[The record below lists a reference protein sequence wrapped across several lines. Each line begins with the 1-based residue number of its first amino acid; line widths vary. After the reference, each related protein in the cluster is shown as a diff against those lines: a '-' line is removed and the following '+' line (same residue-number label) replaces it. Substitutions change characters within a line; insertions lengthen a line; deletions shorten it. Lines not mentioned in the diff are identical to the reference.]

1 MATSEGSAPAREAA
15 GSSALKKGLELYA
28 QEDYEAAAK
37 LFKKAINSCSCQI
50 HGGMVLDLNEDILTG
65 IENNQLKEVL
75 STLTPRSRRCD
86 KQVHIR
92 ALDSLIATYE
102 MLLKLD
108 KCLNL
113 AVGMVNLAPRE
124 PKVYLRLGKILRLKS
139 KQTLAYHMYRQG
151 IELVERKNPNHSLLP
166 KLRVQRDR
174 VATLAAFD
182 PVTKFP
188 IELVRMTFEFLD
200 FKTLCHPGIRRMLPA
215 FKAYNKY
222 GKNALRELS
231 IDGLSHFLQW
241 CKFSQVIE
249 ISQQLKVL
257 KLREPRGSFELESL
271 PSKLRLPQL
280 TNLSLGYG
288 VRPRPQVLEQLITAC
303 GNSLEELSIFELPH
317 CARLASDQVPWYP
330 GWVKLEK
337 LKVVRLAYPNYEL
350 RAGPVPDLRG
360 IMELAPN
367 VEEAWIDDLT
377 YSSKMLMTKWP
388 KLQNIFVG
396 NRARLY
402 TVVGEDDVE
411 GGYNE
416 DMRELHLE
424 GRSAQSRFNKS
435 KPEHKVNDIDSFSY
449 RSRMEKAGIHYQ
461 ERVLELYYKER
472 VWELPSWVNELL
484 TKLQQPSE
492 NTMTEE
498 DMTMRLR
505 YVKLAMGS
513 IEEKMMDTV
522 KLLGRDVFGP
532 SSDGDIPTVSMN
544 TKFRDRFVPN
554 GVITPQPSFTF
565 GYGSSDIPTSLTNST
580 VSLLATNPS
589 VDFKVNF
596 PYMIVEV
603 EVSADAST
611 HGKENRCLGAA
622 ATCLHLNSKLL
633 QGNLAIFAVIV
644 LPVGLAEFFIMWKD
658 GDKCIMKKFRSFALY
673 EYDQHRACQML
684 WSNIR
689 NWAMN
694 ERLKDISRDLE
705 KVSEQGRKRSL
716 LSSEDLMS
724 ELGKRQ
730 KITADTHS
738 LSR

>member
-1 MATSEGSAPAREAA
+1 MATSEDSAPAREAA
-15 GSSALKKGLELYA
+15 GSLALKKGLELYA

-50 HGGMVLDLNEDILTG
+50 HGGMLLDSNEDILTG

-102 MLLKLD
+102 MLFKLD

-174 VATLAAFD
+174 VAALAAFD

-200 FKTLCHPGIRRMLPA
+200 FKTLCRCLRVSKAWNNILTKSNVLGDLWHVQTYKLTQRSHPGIRRMLPA

-271 PSKLRLPQL
+271 PPKLRLPKL

-303 GNSLEELSIFELPH
+303 GSSLEELSIFELPH
-317 CARLASDQVPWYP
+317 CDRLASDQVPWYP

-350 RAGPVPDLRG
+350 RADPLPNLRG

-367 VEEAWIDDLT
+367 VEEVWIDNLT
-377 YSSKMLMTKWP
+377 YSSKLLMTKWP
-388 KLQNIFVG
+388 KLQYIFVG
-396 NRARLY
+396 NRARLD
-402 TVVGEDDVE
+402 TVIGEGDVK

-416 DMRELHLE
+416 DMRELHFE
-424 GRSAQSRFNKS
+424 GRSVQSRFILPQLRRLERLSILLHTPLTTSEFETIVRPGMESGTLRELDIRPFPVPMLFGSLFRIVIPDWFRSESLTYLSITGLTVANLCQYKQCDEGLLKLVSRFPNLHSIDISNEQFSDALLAKFIQRGVKIIYHRAKQS
-435 KPEHKVNDIDSFSY
+435 KADLQEWAATHYNAQVISRPPPHLPSMHPDRQRFFNDHLQFSNT
-449 RSRMEKAGIHYQ
+449 
-461 ERVLELYYKER
+461 
-472 VWELPSWVNELL
+472 ELP
-484 TKLQQPSE
+484 
-492 NTMTEE
+492 
-498 DMTMRLR
+498 
-505 YVKLAMGS
+505 
-513 IEEKMMDTV
+513 
-522 KLLGRDVFGP
+522 
-532 SSDGDIPTVSMN
+532 
-544 TKFRDRFVPN
+544 
-554 GVITPQPSFTF
+554 
-565 GYGSSDIPTSLTNST
+565 
-580 VSLLATNPS
+580 
-589 VDFKVNF
+589 
-596 PYMIVEV
+596 
-603 EVSADAST
+603 
-611 HGKENRCLGAA
+611 
-622 ATCLHLNSKLL
+622 
-633 QGNLAIFAVIV
+633 
-644 LPVGLAEFFIMWKD
+644 
-658 GDKCIMKKFRSFALY
+658 
-673 EYDQHRACQML
+673 
-684 WSNIR
+684 
-689 NWAMN
+689 
-694 ERLKDISRDLE
+694 
-705 KVSEQGRKRSL
+705 
-716 LSSEDLMS
+716 
-724 ELGKRQ
+724 
-730 KITADTHS
+730 
-738 LSR
+738 